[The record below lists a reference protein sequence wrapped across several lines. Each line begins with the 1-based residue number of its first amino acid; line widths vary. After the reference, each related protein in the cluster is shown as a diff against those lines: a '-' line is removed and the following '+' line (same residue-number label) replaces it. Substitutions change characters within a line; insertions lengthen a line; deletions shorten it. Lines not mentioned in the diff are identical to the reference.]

1 MGFPDKSAS
10 AFAGEVRRRIGEARL
25 RLITASSLQAVP
37 LNLAMAGLLCLV
49 LWSATESDILLSWL
63 GVMAGASFF
72 RLAALY
78 RAQRRK
84 RLPGR
89 FEFFLYAM
97 ATALVGGLWGAT
109 PYMLPAEPSMH
120 AVMAVVLFMPGMA
133 AGATMTSAAD
143 LRIVA
148 AYIVPALGIYA
159 TWFLTQPHPLSWL
172 LTVCTLIFMG
182 VLLKLA
188 RTYSAQLVEAVEANV
203 QLDRARKETD
213 AQSAALTRLAA
224 RQEQAARAAET
235 QARANAAMLSN
246 MSHELSGPLNA
257 VMGMS
262 QMLRE
267 ADLPPDQARMAARIR
282 ESGEHLSEMLGSIL
296 DISAIQAGRMELVLE
311 DISAM
316 NLAERLESR
325 FTPQA
330 RAKGLDFE
338 VDLEGDLNLVL
349 RADMRRVLQ
358 IASIFTTNAI
368 RFTETGGVKVGI
380 SARRG
385 EDGAARLRL
394 EVRDTGIGVPEASRG
409 HLFEA
414 FAEETQDMAIREA
427 GTGLDLHLSKALA
440 RLMEGEVG
448 YEDLDPGS
456 MFHFEAPFR
465 VSSKEDKYAGERLAV
480 TNRRLRILVAEG
492 DGARRSVLLGYLKSF
507 NCVVACVDSRT
518 EMLTAL
524 SASAYDALV
533 MGLTLTD
540 LDPED
545 AIADVRALP
554 STASMTPMVRLAA
567 DMDAPMRRTGSD
579 ALVRAPV
586 AADPLLQGLQAVLDH
601 DPGAAAQLRMT
612 A

>member
-1 MGFPDKSAS
+1 M
-10 AFAGEVRRRIGEARL
+10 V
-25 RLITASSLQAVP
+25 
-37 LNLAMAGLLCLV
+37 
-49 LWSATESDILLSWL
+49 
-63 GVMAGASFF
+63 GA
-72 RLAALY
+72 
-78 RAQRRK
+78 
-84 RLPGR
+84 
-89 FEFFLYAM
+89 
-97 ATALVGGLWGAT
+97 LWGAT
-109 PYMLPAEPSMH
+109 PFLLPPDPPIH
-120 AVMAVVLFMPGMA
+120 AVMTVMMFLPGAAA
-133 AGATMTSAAD
+133 AGAMTAAAD
-143 LRIVA
+143 LRVVT
-148 AYIVPALGIYA
+148 AYIIPALSFCA
-159 TWFLTQPHPLSWL
+159 AWL
-172 LTVCTLIFMG
+172 LIQDLTATGPLLAFCAG
-182 VLLKLA
+182 VFAFILFNLA
-188 RTYSAQLVEAVEANV
+188 RTYSHQLVEAVEANV
-203 QLDRARKETD
+203 QLDRARRETD

-224 RQEQAARAAET
+224 RQEEAAKAAET

-267 ADLPPDQARMAARIR
+267 ADLPSDQARMAARIR

-296 DISAIQAGRMELVLE
+296 DISAIQAGRMELVLD

-325 FTPQA
+325 YTPQA

-358 IASIFTTNAI
+358 IASIFTSNAI
-368 RFTETGGVKVGI
+368 RFTETGGVKVVI
-380 SARRG
+380 SAKRG

-414 FAEETQDMAIREA
+414 FAEETPDMAIREA

-518 EMLTAL
+518 DMLTAL
-524 SASAYDALV
+524 NASAYDALV

-545 AIADVRALP
+545 AVADVRALP
-554 STASMTPMVRLAA
+554 STPTKTPKVRLAA
-567 DMDAPMRRTGSD
+567 DLDAPMRRAGSD

-586 AADPLLQGLQAVLDH
+586 AADPLLQGLQAALGH
-601 DPGAAAQLRMT
+601 DPAAAAQLRMT